1 MIRPVTTT
9 DPANYPCVF
18 TGQTA
23 DGRTV
28 EWNRGEWS
36 GDPTLVRQAD
46 ALRRDDD
53 SLRAI
58 AEAIA
63 AVVGASGQVS
73 ASVRQAL
80 DGD

>member
-1 MIRPVTTT
+1 MMK
-9 DPANYPCVF
+9 AHF
-18 TGQTA
+18 TGQTR

-28 EWNRGEWS
+28 TWERGEWS

-53 SLRAI
+53 SMRGI
-58 AEAIA
+58 ATAIA
-63 AVVGASGQVS
+63 AVVGADGQVS
-73 ASVRQAL
+73 EALRQAL